1 MSKIFYLMLY
11 FKCLGNHNSSICDY
25 LFRDSYHNLFVVS
38 KINNG
43 MHFRKKA
50 NYFVFGHQIQHQPI
64 ANNQKLQ
71 WHLIQE
77 KGKVEW
83 LEITLII

>member
-11 FKCLGNHNSSICDY
+11 FKRLGNHNSFICDY

-43 MHFRKKA
+43 IHFRKKA
-50 NYFVFGHQIQHQPI
+50 NNFVFGHQIQHQPI

-71 WHLIQE
+71 
-77 KGKVEW
+77 
-83 LEITLII
+83 